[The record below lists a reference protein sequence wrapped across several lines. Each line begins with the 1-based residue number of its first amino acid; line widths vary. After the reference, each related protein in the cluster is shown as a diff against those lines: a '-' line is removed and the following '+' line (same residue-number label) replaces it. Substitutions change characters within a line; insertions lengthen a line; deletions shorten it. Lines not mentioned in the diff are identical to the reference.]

1 MSTREEIL
9 KELGIT
15 PIWKLS
21 KGSYDTSSVE
31 TRDSVLPQFS
41 LKNSALAKG
50 GQLRQASV
58 IKGESSVLLESGSH
72 VVLGSG
78 DLQADWLFV
87 GETQGVEESLS
98 GESFS
103 GEAGK
108 LLDNMLS
115 AMHLH
120 RNDKV
125 YLLSVV
131 RRRIPNDQ
139 DSGHQESVSCT
150 GFLEQQVRSIQPSV
164 IVTLGNFAAER
175 FIGLNRDFSDY
186 RQVTHECWGV
196 NLITTY
202 HPQHLLDNPL
212 DKADAWKDLCFA
224 IDVMNRAERASAP
237 VSENQ

>member
-21 KGSYDTSSVE
+21 KGSYATSSVE
-31 TRDSVLPQFS
+31 TRDSVSSQLL
-41 LKNSALAKG
+41 LKTGALAKA
-50 GQLRQASV
+50 GQLSKGLV
-58 IKGESSVLLESGSH
+58 GKGESSVLLESGSH

-78 DLQADWLFV
+78 DRQAEWLFV

-98 GESFS
+98 GDSFS

-108 LLDNMLS
+108 LFDNMLS
-115 AMHLH
+115 AIHLR

-131 RRRIPNDQ
+131 QRRIPNDQ
-139 DSGHQESVSCT
+139 EYGHQESVSCAD
-150 GFLEQQVRSIQPSV
+150 FLEQQVRSIQHSV
-164 IVTLGNFAAER
+164 IVVLGKLAAER
-175 FIGLNRDFSDY
+175 LIGLDRDFSDY
-186 RQVTHECWGV
+186 RQMTYKCWGV

-202 HPQHLLDNPL
+202 NPQHLLDNPK

-224 IDVMNRAERASAP
+224 IYVMNRAERASAP
-237 VSENQ
+237 VS

>member
-21 KGSYDTSSVE
+21 KGSYATTSVE
-31 TRDSVLPQFS
+31 TRDSVSSQLL
-41 LKNSALAKG
+41 LKTGALAKA
-50 GQLRQASV
+50 GQLSKGLV
-58 IKGESSVLLESGSH
+58 GKGESSVLLESGSH

-78 DLQADWLFV
+78 DRQAEWLFV

-98 GESFS
+98 GDSFS

-108 LLDNMLS
+108 LFDNMLS
-115 AMHLH
+115 AIHLR

-131 RRRIPNDQ
+131 QRRIPNDQ
-139 DSGHQESVSCT
+139 EPGHQESVSCAD
-150 GFLEQQVRSIQPSV
+150 FLEQQVRSIQPSV
-164 IVTLGNFAAER
+164 IVVLGNLAAER
-175 FIGLNRDFSDY
+175 LIGLDRDFSDY
-186 RQVTHECWGV
+186 RQMTYKCWGV

-202 HPQHLLDNPL
+202 HPQHLLDNPK

-237 VSENQ
+237 VS

>member
-21 KGSYDTSSVE
+21 KGSYAISSVE
-31 TRDSVLPQFS
+31 TRDSVSSQLL
-41 LKNSALAKG
+41 LKTGALAKA
-50 GQLRQASV
+50 GQLSKGLV
-58 IKGESSVLLESGSH
+58 GKGESSVLLESGSH

-78 DLQADWLFV
+78 DRQAEWLFV

-98 GESFS
+98 GDSFS

-108 LLDNMLS
+108 LFDNMLS
-115 AMHLH
+115 AIHLR

-131 RRRIPNDQ
+131 QRRIPNDQ
-139 DSGHQESVSCT
+139 ESGHQESVSCAD
-150 GFLEQQVRSIQPSV
+150 FLEQQVRSIQPSV
-164 IVTLGNFAAER
+164 IVVLGKLAAER
-175 FIGLNRDFSDY
+175 LIGLDRDFSDY
-186 RQVTHECWGV
+186 RQMTYECWGV

-202 HPQHLLDNPL
+202 HPQHLLDNPK

-237 VSENQ
+237 VS